1 MLRWRV
7 LLLSLFA
14 LAMGHLEAVVVV
26 YIRYALGD
34 LHGTGQVPDP
44 VMQAFPWGIEATREV
59 ATLVMLGTLAA
70 LVARTWRLRAAV
82 LLGTFGIWDATY
94 YAALK
99 IMTGWPAAL
108 TTYDVYFL
116 LPWPWGGPVWFPLL
130 ADACMLAVAAI
141 LVVRTQRPNPV
152 VTGLRAVAPESR
164 LEQQGG
170 GRPLED
176 RG

>member
-7 LLLSLFA
+7 PLLTLFA

-44 VMQAFPWGIEATREV
+44 VLQAFPWGIEATREV
-59 ATLVMLGTLAA
+59 ATLVMLGTLAV
-70 LVARTWRLRAAV
+70 LVARTWRLRAAA
-82 LLGTFGIWDATY
+82 LLWTFAIWDATY

-130 ADACMLAVAAI
+130 ADACMLALAMI
-141 LVVRTQRPNPV
+141 LVVPGRRQDPAL
-152 VTGLRAVAPESR
+152 TGLRAAAPESR
-164 LEQQGG
+164 LEAEG
-170 GRPLED
+170 
-176 RG
+176 

>member
-7 LLLSLFA
+7 PLLTLFA

-59 ATLVMLGTLAA
+59 ATLVMLGTLAV
-70 LVARTWRLRAAV
+70 LVARTWRLRAAA
-82 LLGTFGIWDATY
+82 LLWTFGLWDATY

-116 LPWPWGGPVWFPLL
+116 LPRPWGGPVWFPLL
-130 ADACMLAVAAI
+130 ADACMLALAAV
-141 LVVRTQRPNPV
+141 LVVRAPRANPV
-152 VTGLRAVAPESR
+152 ITGLRAVAPESR
-164 LEQQGG
+164 LQQEG
-170 GRPLED
+170 
-176 RG
+176 